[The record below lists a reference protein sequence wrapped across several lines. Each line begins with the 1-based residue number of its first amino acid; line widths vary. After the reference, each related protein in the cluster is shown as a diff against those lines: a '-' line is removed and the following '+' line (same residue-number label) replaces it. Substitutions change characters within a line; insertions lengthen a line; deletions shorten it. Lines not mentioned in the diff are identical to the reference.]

1 MIVERGDPR
10 DPQVTALLHVSH
22 ALMESLFPPEDNHYL
37 SIDALCVP
45 EVHFFVAR
53 DGDAVLGCGAFKVM
67 GDYGEV
73 KSMFTAEAGRGKG
86 VASAVLTAIEAQ
98 ARDLGLKDLKLET
111 GDLLHA
117 AHKLYA
123 KHGFTICGPF
133 GDYTENK
140 SSVFMEKPLSVTP

>member
-10 DPQVTALLHVSH
+10 DPQVTALLHASH

-45 EVHFFVAR
+45 EVHFFAAR
-53 DGDAVLGCGAFKVM
+53 NGDAVLGCGAFKVM
-67 GDYGEV
+67 ADYGEV

-86 VASAVLTAIEAQ
+86 VASAVLNAIEAQ

-140 SSVFMEKPLSVTP
+140 SSVFMEKPLSVAP

>member
-10 DPQVTALLHVSH
+10 DPQVTALLHASH

-45 EVHFFVAR
+45 EVHFFAAR

-86 VASAVLTAIEAQ
+86 VASAVLNAIEAQ

-140 SSVFMEKPLSVTP
+140 SSVFMEKPLSVAP

>member
-1 MIVERGDPR
+1 MIVERADPR
-10 DPQVTALLHVSH
+10 DPQVTALLQASH

-45 EVHFFVAR
+45 EVHFFAAR
-53 DGDAVLGCGAFKVM
+53 DGDTILGCGAFKVM

-73 KSMFTAEAGRGKG
+73 KSMFTAEAGRGQG
-86 VASAVLTAIEAQ
+86 VASAILTQIDTQ
-98 ARDLGLKDLKLET
+98 ARAVGLSALKLET

-123 KHGFTICGPF
+123 KHGFTQCGPF
-133 GDYTENK
+133 GDYEDNT
-140 SSVFMEKPLSVTP
+140 SSIFMQKPLNA

>member
-1 MIVERGDPR
+1 MIVKRGDPR
-10 DPQVTALLHVSH
+10 DPQVTALLKASH

-45 EVHFFVAR
+45 EVHFFAAYE
-53 DGDAVLGCGAFKVM
+53 GDTVLGCGAFKVV

-86 VASAVLTAIEAQ
+86 VASAVLNEIEAQ
-98 ARDLGLKDLKLET
+98 ASTMGLKMLKLET

-123 KHGFTICGPF
+123 KHGFTPCSPF
-133 GDYTENK
+133 GDYEESK
-140 SSVFMEKPLSVTP
+140 SSVFMEKPLSVAP

>member
-1 MIVERGDPR
+1 MIVERADPR
-10 DPQVTALLHVSH
+10 DPQVTALLQASH

-45 EVHFFVAR
+45 EVHFFAAR
-53 DGDAVLGCGAFKVM
+53 DGDTVMGCGAFKALD
-67 GDYGEV
+67 DYGEV

-86 VASAVLTAIEAQ
+86 VASAVLTQIETE
-98 ARDLGLKDLKLET
+98 ARALELSALKLET

-123 KHGFTICGPF
+123 KHGFILCEPF
-133 GDYTENK
+133 GDYEANA
-140 SSVFMEKPLSVTP
+140 SSIFMEKPLTASS

>member
-1 MIVERGDPR
+1 MIVGRGDPR
-10 DPQVTALLHVSH
+10 DPQVTALLQASH

-45 EVHFFVAR
+45 EVHFFTAR
-53 DGDAVLGCGAFKVM
+53 DGDTILGCGAFKSM

-73 KSMFTAEAGRGKG
+73 KSMFTAEAGRGQG
-86 VASAVLTAIEAQ
+86 VASAILTQIDTQ
-98 ARDLGLKDLKLET
+98 ARELGLASLKLET

-123 KHGFTICGPF
+123 KHGFILCGPF
-133 GDYTENK
+133 GDYEENK
-140 SSVFMEKPLSVTP
+140 SSIFMEKPLTTST

>member
-10 DPQVTALLHVSH
+10 DPQVTALLQASH

-45 EVHFFVAR
+45 EVHFFAAR
-53 DGDAVLGCGAFKVM
+53 DGDTVLGCGAFKTM

-86 VASAVLTAIEAQ
+86 VASAILTQIDAQ
-98 ARDLGLKDLKLET
+98 ARELGLASLKLET

-123 KHGFTICGPF
+123 KHGFILCGPF
-133 GDYTENK
+133 GDYEENK
-140 SSVFMEKPLSVTP
+140 SSIFMEKPLTTST

>member
-1 MIVERGDPR
+1 MIVERADPR
-10 DPQVTALLHVSH
+10 DPQVTALLQASH

-45 EVHFFVAR
+45 EVHFFAAR
-53 DGDAVLGCGAFKVM
+53 DGDTILGCGAFKVM

-73 KSMFTAEAGRGKG
+73 KSMFTAEAGRGQG
-86 VASAVLTAIEAQ
+86 VASAILTQIDAQ
-98 ARDLGLKDLKLET
+98 ARAVGLSTLKLET

-123 KHGFTICGPF
+123 KHGFTKCGPF
-133 GDYTENK
+133 GDYEDNT
-140 SSVFMEKPLSVTP
+140 SSIFMQKPLNA